1 MSERREFLF
10 HHAHEAIP
18 FAELCRRFG
27 ISRKTGYKWLSRGAD
42 LADRGRRPHSSP
54 SRTPEALAAH
64 VLELRQRHPAWGGRK
79 IARRLADLG
88 MENVPAPSTVT
99 HILRRH
105 GLIQTR
111 PAGQGGRYQR
121 FEHPHPNALW
131 QMDFKGDFALASGRC
146 YPLTVL
152 DDHARYNVVLTACSG
167 QNLQQVQPVL
177 IHAFQR
183 YGLPERINTDHGQ
196 PWGSPGAK
204 PRGLSTLSVWLI
216 RLGIRISFS
225 APAHPQTNGK
235 DERFHRSLKA
245 EVLAGRSF
253 LNLDDAQQAFDGWRA
268 IYNHERPHD
277 AIGLDVPAVRYR
289 PSPRAYPAAL
299 PPIEYAPDDQIAI
312 VGWNG
317 ELRFAGR
324 RWRVPS
330 TLKDQPIALRQRTDQ
345 DGCFDLYF
353 CHHRFARLDL
363 RNQILTA

>member
-1 MSERREFLF
+1 MAARL
-10 HHAHEAIP
+10 
-18 FAELCRRFG
+18 
-27 ISRKTGYKWLSRGAD
+27 
-42 LADRGRRPHSSP
+42 LAGW
-54 SRTPEALAAH
+54 RT
-64 VLELRQRHPAWGGRK
+64 
-79 IARRLADLG
+79 LG
-88 MENVPAPSTVT
+88 VATVPAPSTIT

-105 GLIQTR
+105 GLIQSR

-131 QMDFKGDFALASGRC
+131 QMDFKGDFALGTGRC

-152 DDHARYNVVLTACSG
+152 DDHARYNIVLTACSG
-167 QNLQQVQPVL
+167 QNLQQVQPAL
-177 IHAFQR
+177 IRAFQH
-183 YGLPERINTDHGQ
+183 YGLPERMNTDHGQ

-204 PRGLSTLSVWLI
+204 PRGLSTLSIWLI

-253 LNLDDAQQAFDGWRA
+253 LNLEQAQQAFDGWRA
-268 IYNHERPHD
+268 VYNHERPHD
-277 AIGLDVPAVRYR
+277 AIGLDVPAIRYR
-289 PSPRAYPAAL
+289 PSPRAYPQTL
-299 PPIEYAPDDQIAI
+299 PAIEYAPDDRVAI

-330 TLKDQPIALRQRTDQ
+330 TLKDYPIALRQITDE

-363 RNQILTA
+363 RNQTLTA